1 MKSKFAVYALLAVMP
16 LLFAS
21 NLIIGRASAGLVEP
35 WTLAFWRWTIAAA
48 ILTVFAWRGIV
59 ASWSSLRGASREIV
73 ILGVLGMFVCGGVV
87 YASLHSTTATNA
99 TLIYTAS
106 SFIIVILDATFFGQ
120 RLTWTRIA
128 GIILGFVGAATIV
141 LQGELHR
148 LIALEFNLGDIGIAF
163 CAIAWAVYSVMLKA
177 ERLRSLPTWPL
188 FALISIAGVITL
200 VPPMLYEA
208 VALDAFPRSRNA
220 WLSIA
225 ALAILPSVLAYGF
238 FQVGVREVGPSV
250 AGIFFYLNPV
260 YGVLLAWLF
269 LGESFHVYHA
279 IGLVLVVGGVVL
291 ATNPFLKGPARS

>member
-21 NLIIGRASAGLVEP
+21 NLIIGRASAELVEP

-48 ILTVFAWRGIV
+48 ILVVFAGRGI
-59 ASWSSLRGASREIV
+59 AAEWPALQEASRDIF

-87 YASLHSTTATNA
+87 YASLHATTATNA

-106 SFIIVILDATFFGQ
+106 SFIIVILDAIFFGQ
-120 RLTWTRIA
+120 RLTWMRIA
-128 GIILGFVGAATIV
+128 GIIVGFVGVATIV

-148 LIALEFNLGDIGIAF
+148 LLTLEFNLGDIGIAF
-163 CAIAWAVYSVMLKA
+163 CAVAWAVYSVMLKA
-177 ERLRSLPTWPL
+177 EHLRRLPTWPL
-188 FALISIAGVITL
+188 FALIAIAGVITL
-200 VPPMLYEA
+200 VPPMLYETI
-208 VALDAFPRSRNA
+208 VLDALPRTRSA

-238 FQVGVREVGPSV
+238 FQIGVREVGPSV
-250 AGIFFYLNPV
+250 TGVFFYLIPV

-269 LGESFHVYHA
+269 LRESFHFYHA
-279 IGLVLVVGGVVL
+279 IGLVLVVGGVAL
-291 ATNPFLKGPARS
+291 ATDSFLKRPAKS